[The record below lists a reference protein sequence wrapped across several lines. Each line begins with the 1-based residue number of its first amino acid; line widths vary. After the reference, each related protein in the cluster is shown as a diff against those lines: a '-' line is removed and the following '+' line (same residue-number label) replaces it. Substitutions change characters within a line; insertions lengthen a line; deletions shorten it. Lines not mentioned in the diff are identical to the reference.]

1 MADDA
6 QDDVKE
12 RRRQRQRRGLLPPE
26 LVDLMGPPLKVGAL
40 TGSIGLFSGIA
51 AGIIRDSTPALFAI
65 ASGIQ
70 WFALGSSYWLSRSVA
85 LNYLGREGQLS
96 DSSKV
101 KASAVAGGTAGMVG
115 GLIRG
120 PKNIIPGIIV
130 FSIVGGAGQAIVN
143 RTQRVSPDAKEKKS
157 FFESSWSPLKK
168 LSDDEYRDMLDEKML
183 KIDAEIAL
191 IDDKIAELRAAKA
204 AEPPQAPEPP
214 SKPSTTLRLQDFSDL
229 ERPKYAILSHTWGKE
244 EVSLQE
250 RMEWEEGDPN
260 QKTRIEAKS
269 GFKKIANACRI
280 ARLDGHPYIWVDT
293 NCIDKKSSAELSE
306 AINSMFSWYQA
317 SRVCFAYLEDL
328 PAETTTKD
336 LSRCRWFTR
345 GWTLQELL
353 APRRVTF
360 FDSAWESV
368 GTKTTLRTRIRE
380 ATCIEAA
387 VLRDPAKINTACA
400 AKKMS
405 WASSRQTTRVEDMAY
420 CLLGLFNINM
430 PLLYGEGNDAF
441 RRLQEEIIKV
451 STDQSLFAWDW
462 PSTTPKYYLRGL
474 HSVTTLAPFPS
485 AFGKCHDVVRDLD
498 HELQTQP
505 RHREYAMTNFGL
517 NIALPLLIEKQGA
530 RYGALNCR
538 YKKLQDF
545 LICIPLSIHD
555 LTGTFYRDDSR
566 DLIIIPRRYFLGQ
579 PTSILLPRYS
589 ESQHYALSPSF
600 LRPQDGEV
608 SFLLFTSNR
617 DLGLWEIRTSWGY
630 MRA

>member
-1 MADDA
+1 M
-6 QDDVKE
+6 
-12 RRRQRQRRGLLPPE
+12 R
-26 LVDLMGPPLKVGAL
+26 
-40 TGSIGLFSGIA
+40 
-51 AGIIRDSTPALFAI
+51 
-65 ASGIQ
+65 
-70 WFALGSSYWLSRSVA
+70 
-85 LNYLGREGQLS
+85 
-96 DSSKV
+96 
-101 KASAVAGGTAGMVG
+101 
-115 GLIRG
+115 
-120 PKNIIPGIIV
+120 
-130 FSIVGGAGQAIVN
+130 
-143 RTQRVSPDAKEKKS
+143 
-157 FFESSWSPLKK
+157 
-168 LSDDEYRDMLDEKML
+168 
-183 KIDAEIAL
+183 L
-191 IDDKIAELRAAKA
+191 IDTA
-204 AEPPQAPEPP
+204 
-214 SKPSTTLRLQDFSDL
+214 TLRLQDFSDL

-250 RMEWEEGDPN
+250 WMEWEEGDPN

-317 SRVCFAYLEDL
+317 SRVCFAYLEDF

-505 RHREYAMTNFGL
+505 RHREV
-517 NIALPLLIEKQGA
+517 
-530 RYGALNCR
+530 RV
-538 YKKLQDF
+538 
-545 LICIPLSIHD
+545 
-555 LTGTFYRDDSR
+555 TG
-566 DLIIIPRRYFLGQ
+566 
-579 PTSILLPRYS
+579 
-589 ESQHYALSPSF
+589 H
-600 LRPQDGEV
+600 
-608 SFLLFTSNR
+608 
-617 DLGLWEIRTSWGY
+617 
-630 MRA
+630 

>member
-214 SKPSTTLRLQDFSDL
+214 SKPSS
-229 ERPKYAILSHTWGKE
+229 PK
-244 EVSLQE
+244 
-250 RMEWEEGDPN
+250 D
-260 QKTRIEAKS
+260 
-269 GFKKIANACRI
+269 
-280 ARLDGHPYIWVDT
+280 
-293 NCIDKKSSAELSE
+293 
-306 AINSMFSWYQA
+306 
-317 SRVCFAYLEDL
+317 
-328 PAETTTKD
+328 
-336 LSRCRWFTR
+336 
-345 GWTLQELL
+345 
-353 APRRVTF
+353 
-360 FDSAWESV
+360 
-368 GTKTTLRTRIRE
+368 
-380 ATCIEAA
+380 
-387 VLRDPAKINTACA
+387 
-400 AKKMS
+400 
-405 WASSRQTTRVEDMAY
+405 
-420 CLLGLFNINM
+420 
-430 PLLYGEGNDAF
+430 
-441 RRLQEEIIKV
+441 
-451 STDQSLFAWDW
+451 
-462 PSTTPKYYLRGL
+462 
-474 HSVTTLAPFPS
+474 
-485 AFGKCHDVVRDLD
+485 
-498 HELQTQP
+498 
-505 RHREYAMTNFGL
+505 
-517 NIALPLLIEKQGA
+517 
-530 RYGALNCR
+530 
-538 YKKLQDF
+538 
-545 LICIPLSIHD
+545 
-555 LTGTFYRDDSR
+555 
-566 DLIIIPRRYFLGQ
+566 
-579 PTSILLPRYS
+579 
-589 ESQHYALSPSF
+589 
-600 LRPQDGEV
+600 
-608 SFLLFTSNR
+608 
-617 DLGLWEIRTSWGY
+617 
-630 MRA
+630 